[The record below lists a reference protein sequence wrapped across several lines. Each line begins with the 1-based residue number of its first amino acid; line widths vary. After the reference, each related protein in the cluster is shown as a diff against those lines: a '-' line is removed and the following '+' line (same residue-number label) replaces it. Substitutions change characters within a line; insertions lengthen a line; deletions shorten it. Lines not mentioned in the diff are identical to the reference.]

1 MDNKDVFTYSITPE
15 EYMMFRKAV
24 GWAEFPLEQAEEG
37 LKNSYICVIRR
48 DEKPIALGR
57 IVTDHGY
64 VVYIADVIV
73 LPEYQGQG
81 YGRIIMEKLMETIN
95 SWLKPGYKM
104 MVTLVSAL
112 GKDEFYKKFG
122 FESRPNERF
131 GPGMCQ
137 WIGA

>member
-1 MDNKDVFTYSITPE
+1 
-15 EYMMFRKAV
+15 
-24 GWAEFPLEQAEEG
+24 
-37 LKNSYICVIRR
+37 
-48 DEKPIALGR
+48 
-57 IVTDHGY
+57 VTDHGY

-95 SWLKPGYKM
+95 SWLKPGHKM

>member
-1 MDNKDVFTYSITPE
+1 MDNTDVFTYSITPE

-24 GWAEFPLEQAEEG
+24 GWAEFPIKQAEEG

-48 DEKPIALGR
+48 DDKPIALGR

-81 YGRIIMEKLMETIN
+81 YGRVIMEKLMETIR
-95 SWLKPGYKM
+95 SRLKPGYKV

-112 GKDEFYKKFG
+112 GKDAFYEKFG
-122 FESRPNERF
+122 FEIRPNERF

>member
-1 MDNKDVFTYSITPE
+1 
-15 EYMMFRKAV
+15 
-24 GWAEFPLEQAEEG
+24 
-37 LKNSYICVIRR
+37 
-48 DEKPIALGR
+48 
-57 IVTDHGY
+57 VTDHGY

>member
-48 DEKPIALGR
+48 EDKPIALGR

-81 YGRIIMEKLMETIN
+81 YMRRMLEYAYSIARDHRVPVILDTDDKDKAARYEH
-95 SWLKPGYKM
+95 
-104 MVTLVSAL
+104 L
-112 GKDEFYKKFG
+112 GMRLDRVRNCG
-122 FESRPNERF
+122 ERF
-131 GPGMCQ
+131 HMYDL
-137 WIGA
+137 IRE